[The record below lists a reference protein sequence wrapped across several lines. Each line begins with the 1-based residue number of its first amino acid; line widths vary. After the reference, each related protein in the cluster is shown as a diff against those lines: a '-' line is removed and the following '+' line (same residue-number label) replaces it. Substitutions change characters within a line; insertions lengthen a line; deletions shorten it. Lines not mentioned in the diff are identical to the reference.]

1 MACSHGIGGEK
12 PIALARD
19 TVQGTART
27 GGKDLLF
34 EAWRVGSP
42 YRGPHPKLRVPTG
55 SGVRSAQLGY

>member
-1 MACSHGIGGEK
+1 MACSHVIGGEK

-34 EAWRVGSP
+34 KERIVKSHLA
-42 YRGPHPKLRVPTG
+42 H
-55 SGVRSAQLGY
+55 